1 MTNKNKGNA
10 TDDETVKIW
19 EKPYRQDGLKES
31 IKAFESFIIFR
42 DMGTKRSLHDLA
54 KQLGVKY
61 EAVAQWSSKYNW
73 TERINAMNQY
83 KVQEN
88 KRINKEIQKKE
99 INRIN
104 KRLDA
109 RSKLINVLI
118 SVLIRNA
125 KNYENQELD
134 FKEFSNLLNLVAR
147 IENMNITDLDNIQN
161 LEQILADDGID
172 TQNINALVNNFN
184 VLLSANNS
192 DAIDEY
198 QEELKEDE
206 Y

>member
-1 MTNKNKGNA
+1 
-10 TDDETVKIW
+10 
-19 EKPYRQDGLKES
+19 
-31 IKAFESFIIFR
+31 
-42 DMGTKRSLHDLA
+42 MGTKRSLHDLA
-54 KQLGVKY
+54 KQLGLKY
-61 EAVAQWSSKYNW
+61 DAVTQWSSKYNW

-147 IENMNITDLDNIQN
+147 IENMNITDLDNIQS